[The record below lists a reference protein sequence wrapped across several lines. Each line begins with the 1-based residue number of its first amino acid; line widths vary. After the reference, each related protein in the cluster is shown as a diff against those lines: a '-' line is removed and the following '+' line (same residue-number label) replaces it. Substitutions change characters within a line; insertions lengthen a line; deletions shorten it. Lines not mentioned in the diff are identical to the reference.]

1 MPPTRLFV
9 NKALMLG
16 VQFTLGS
23 AIHTCEDALKSSRLR
38 SDNIATNR
46 DFVS

>member
-9 NKALMLG
+9 NNTQMLG

-23 AIHTCEDALKSSRLR
+23 AIYTCEEPLK
-38 SDNIATNR
+38 
-46 DFVS
+46 